1 MTPDLPELPHA
12 FGDPALLE
20 LALTHGSFGARRD
33 NERLEFLGDAVLDL
47 VVAEAL
53 HELEPPLD
61 EGPMTVLKADL
72 VSRRALAVVARE
84 LRLDARARI
93 GPGLA
98 GQALPDSVLANLYEA
113 LVGAVHLDGGL
124 PAAGAF
130 VRATLKDALERA
142 ARERDAANPKQE
154 LQILL
159 QQAARALPRYVLLET
174 RGAAHERAF
183 RVSAE
188 VDGEAHPSAWG
199 RSLREAET
207 WAAHEALVALRARAL
222 ESRDGGAGR
231 ERAT

>member
-1 MTPDLPELPHA
+1 MTLDWPELPHA
-12 FGDPALLE
+12 FGDRALLE
-20 LALTHGSFGARRD
+20 LALTHGSLGAQRD

-72 VSRRALAVVARE
+72 VSRRALAMVARD

-98 GQALPDSVLANLYEA
+98 GQTLPDSVLANLYEA

-124 PAAGAF
+124 PAARAF
-130 VRATLKDALERA
+130 VRATLKEALDRA
-142 ARERDAANPKQE
+142 GRERSATNPKQE

-159 QQAARALPRYVLLET
+159 QQSARALPRSVLLET
-174 RGAAHERAF
+174 RGAAHERVF

-188 VDGEAHPSAWG
+188 VDGEAHASAWG
-199 RSLREAET
+199 RTLREAET
-207 WAAHEALVALRARAL
+207 WAAHEAIVALRARARRH
-222 ESRDGGAGR
+222 EDAR
-231 ERAT
+231 EDSP

>member
-1 MTPDLPELPHA
+1 MTRELPELPHA
-12 FGDPALLE
+12 FARPELLE
-20 LALTHGSFGARRD
+20 LALTHGSLGAQRD
-33 NERLEFLGDAVLDL
+33 NERLEFLGDSVLDL

-84 LRLDARARI
+84 LKLDARARI

-124 PAAGAF
+124 PAARAF
-130 VRATLKDALERA
+130 VRATLQAALERA
-142 ARERDAANPKQE
+142 GRERSAANPKQE

-159 QQAARALPRYVLLET
+159 QQSARALPRYTLLET
-174 RGAAHERAF
+174 RGAAHERVF
-183 RVSAE
+183 RVAAE
-188 VDGEAHPSAWG
+188 VDGEAHPAAWG
-199 RSLREAET
+199 RTLREAET
-207 WAAHEALVALRARAL
+207 WAAHEALGVLRARA
-222 ESRDGGAGR
+222 R
-231 ERAT
+231 EAAAREDAS